1 MYKEFFGLE
10 VMPFN
15 TTPDASFFF
24 QSEQH
29 NEALARLKYAIE
41 ERKGFVLIT
50 GEIGSGKTTVCHTLL
65 SQLDKD
71 VKTALVTNTRLTGK
85 ELLKI
90 ICSEFDIE
98 WKKSSHIELVHKLN
112 DFLIDQLREDNNA
125 VIIIDEAQNLTP
137 KILEEIRLISNLETD
152 KEKLVQIILMG
163 QPELAEKLE
172 LPELKQLKQRIVTRY
187 HIYPLV
193 SGECEKYIYHR
204 LNIAGAGNRKIFDN
218 EAIDEIIKYSKGVPR
233 LINITCDQALL
244 QAYSVGKQKV
254 TKEMVMEVLKEFL
267 PPSKIEKQRNLKKEK
282 SKELNQNQKIYENNN
297 DSDNEIKLDIGIK
310 DTDVYNAIE
319 TDKDNEQSVFEEDK
333 TNKKGFW
340 SRLFSHKR
348 KEKLN
353 SLSLQNTNDNEGIL
367 IEFDG
372 VILDEIKNFDK
383 RFGRYVIQRIKGN
396 KVIVKE
402 QYFEAFKNEL
412 KKDGIYIDL
421 ND

>member
-1 MYKEFFGLE
+1 MKLQKNMYKEFFGLE
-10 VMPFN
+10 IMPFN

-24 QSEQH
+24 ESEQH

-85 ELLKI
+85 ELLKT
-90 ICSEFDIE
+90 ICCEFDIE
-98 WKKSSHIELVHKLN
+98 WKKASHIELVHKLN
-112 DFLIDQLREDNNA
+112 DFLIDQLRDDNNA

-187 HIYPLV
+187 HIYPLAAA
-193 SGECEKYIYHR
+193 ECERYINHR
-204 LNIAGAGNRKIFDN
+204 LNIAGAQGRRIFDN
-218 EAIDEIIKYSKGVPR
+218 DAVNEIIDYSKGVPR
-233 LINITCDQALL
+233 LINIACDQAML
-244 QAYSVGKQKV
+244 QAYSMGKHRV
-254 TKEMVMEVLKEFL
+254 TRDMVLEVINEFL
-267 PPSKIEKQRNLKKEK
+267 PPSKIKKCDNLKKDIP
-282 SKELNQNQKIYENNN
+282 KELNKNNIINENNSKNETVENIVN
-297 DSDNEIKLDIGIK
+297 DSYGTKTEIEPEVALIS
-310 DTDVYNAIE
+310 
-319 TDKDNEQSVFEEDK
+319 DKN
-333 TNKKGFW
+333 NGNKGFW
-340 SRLFSHKR
+340 SNIFSFK
-348 KEKLN
+348 KKKIEPLPGLKNKDDL
-353 SLSLQNTNDNEGIL
+353 EGIL

-372 VILDEIKNFDK
+372 VNINEIREFDK
-383 RFGRYVIQRIKGN
+383 RFGRFILEKLKGN
-396 KVIVKE
+396 RVIVRE
-402 QYFEAFKNEL
+402 EYFDVFKTEL
-412 KKDGIYIDL
+412 KKDGIYIDF